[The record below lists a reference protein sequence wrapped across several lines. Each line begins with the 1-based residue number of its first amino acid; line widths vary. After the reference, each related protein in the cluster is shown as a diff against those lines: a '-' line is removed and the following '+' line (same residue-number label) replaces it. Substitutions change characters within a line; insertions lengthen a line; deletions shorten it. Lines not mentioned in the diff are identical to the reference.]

1 MNSGIA
7 EIDRSFVDPSAQPV
21 DTSNRPV
28 VAAVQA
34 LLAGH
39 GFRGMPTLLDSSS
52 GCSVRS
58 HTRRSPRFARASS
71 CLMAPGSTGVRA
83 CADHGFGRH
92 ADHLASVCGA
102 GARRGLHGSVADRH
116 VHDGARR
123 QRRVRRGQLNTDRC
137 GLSFGL
143 IQWAQRPGRLHELL
157 LAWDTADPDLFTRV
171 FGEGDADLARALLMH
186 TAKPSGGVDARTGIT
201 VDARF
206 DLVAEPWRSRFAS
219 AAREPAFQR
228 QQIASAVEAFERSLA
243 TLRQHVPVVISE
255 RGFTAMLDVANQFGD
270 AGALSVAAAVLKPG
284 MSEADFLL
292 AVQAETVL
300 RVGLQYG
307 DGSPEAC
314 STANRRQLVR
324 TTPWL
329 TDAPLDLDATT

>member
-1 MNSGIA
+1 MNSGIV
-7 EIDRSFVDPSAQPV
+7 EIDTLFVNPSAQPV

-52 GCSVRS
+52 GMFGPVTHAALSAFRESQQLPDGAGIDSASVRALVTVPAATPIIS
-58 HTRRSPRFARASS
+58 RPYVALVLDVAF
-71 CLMAPGSTGVRA
+71 TGVLPIA
-83 CADHGFGRH
+83 IFTMALEGNGAFG
-92 ADHLASVCGA
+92 AAN
-102 GARRGLHGSVADRH
+102 
-116 VHDGARR
+116 
-123 QRRVRRGQLNTDRC
+123 LNTDRC

-171 FGEGDADLARALLMH
+171 FGEGDADLARALLTH
-186 TAKPSGGVDARTGIT
+186 TAKPSGGVDARTGVT

-270 AGALSVAAAVLKPG
+270 GGALSVAAAVLEPG
-284 MSEADFLL
+284 VSEADFLL
-292 AVQAETVL
+292 AVQAETVS
-300 RVGLQYG
+300 RVGRQY
-307 DGSPEAC
+307 
-314 STANRRQLVR
+314 RR
-324 TTPWL
+324 
-329 TDAPLDLDATT
+329 